1 MWTSQ
6 SQALGPGSTTPGA
19 CRAMILW
26 LCMDMAM
33 YLWIRLALT
42 QGVWDPPT
50 SRETS
55 SPRRGG
61 KTKPTLE
68 LYGLRNF
75 SCGLRWTP
83 QLLNQNQAISFGD
96 FTLQPERFREPPGC
110 RRTAHTIAPH
120 GAAEL
125 RTLGPPWLPSKG
137 GTDAVWGGSTCVCQ
151 PCIVGAYVR
160 GMAIEG
166 SWLRSPAA
174 FRRRGRALQPILLDC
189 PFFTFALD
197 RTVAIQPG
205 ACKGQMVQVQRSH
218 SRARV

>member
-1 MWTSQ
+1 MMTIMMMMMMMMMWQ
-6 SQALGPGSTTPGA
+6 N
-19 CRAMILW
+19 
-26 LCMDMAM
+26 
-33 YLWIRLALT
+33 
-42 QGVWDPPT
+42 
-50 SRETS
+50 ETYF
-55 SPRRGG
+55 GI
-61 KTKPTLE
+61 
-68 LYGLRNF
+68 YGLRNF
-75 SCGLRWTP
+75 SCGLWWTLE
-83 QLLNQNQAISFGD
+83 LLNQNQAISFGD

-120 GAAEL
+120 GAVEL

-166 SWLRSPAA
+166 SPLRSPAA

-189 PFFTFALD
+189 PFFTLVLD

-205 ACKGQMVQVQRSH
+205 ACKGQWSKYNGAIPGRECDSH
-218 SRARV
+218 ILGGNLPPRDADSIFPEPGPEMNPASIPYSSLEIW